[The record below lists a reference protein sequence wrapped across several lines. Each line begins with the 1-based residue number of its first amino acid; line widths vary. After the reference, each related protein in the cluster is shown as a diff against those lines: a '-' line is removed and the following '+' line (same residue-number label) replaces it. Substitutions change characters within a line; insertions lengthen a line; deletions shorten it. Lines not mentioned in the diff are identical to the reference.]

1 MFLDKVLKF
10 NEQNKLFSRGDRI
23 VIGVS
28 GGKDSVCLL
37 DVLDRCREEWELSLL
52 VVHVNHG
59 LRGEAA
65 DRDEAFVEALA
76 KERGLPFYSEKV
88 DVREVAA
95 ERKMTEEEAG
105 RYVRY
110 QIMKHVCIEK
120 EYNKIAVAHHQDDVA
135 ETVLFQ
141 MFRGSGPRGLSG
153 IFPKREYMI
162 RPILFAERS
171 EIDEYVEQNRLE
183 YCVDDTNFDEKYS
196 RNKIRLQVFPY
207 VEKEINNRA
216 AAHVAKAA
224 QKIALQYMYI
234 DKQAKREYMR
244 IVHVDRGEYYYD
256 CGEFDQLDMVL
267 KVEVIRLILK
277 NFSDSVKDI
286 TETHYDMLIA
296 LSGKTAGKR
305 VVLPGFVCA
314 EKRYGCV
321 RYKMYIERTEHI
333 FREECKMPFEGLV
346 EVRKERMRMCM
357 DVIPRDIIF
366 KDDAPWEKLLKEIPQ
381 KDYTKWFDYDKI
393 RNGVCVRNPME
404 GDFFI
409 LDGSG
414 SRKRLSRY
422 YIDEKI
428 PASERKKEIV
438 LADGNHVLWAVPG
451 RISAAYKVTEET
463 KRVLVV
469 MMTLN

>member
-37 DVLDRCREEWELSLL
+37 DVLDRCGKEWELSLL

-95 ERKMTEEEAG
+95 ERKMSEEEAG

-171 EIDEYVEQNRLE
+171 EIDEYVEQNQLE
-183 YCVDDTNFDEKYS
+183 YCVDDTNYDEKYS
-196 RNKIRLQVFPY
+196 RNKIRLRVFPY

-256 CGEFDQLDMVL
+256 CGEFDRLDMVL

-357 DVIPRDIIF
+357 DVIPRDIIL
-366 KDDAPWEKLLKEIPQ
+366 KDDAPWEKLLKEIQQ